1 VKELLHKHT
10 ISTQTDLVILDSS
23 FIPMND
29 DNEIKKQSIC
39 VIEDIYEGAGS
50 VTDNILNS
58 LLDIVEFKKN
68 VCIIDKNVLME
79 IDTFFYTNE
88 DLQEKSYIVNKFVG
102 DVLLYKITEDVGTF
116 ISIEFINQ
124 NFNINTVI
132 PLKST
137 NINEQQA
144 PLQNIKSKKIILE

>member
-1 VKELLHKHT
+1 MKELLHKHT

-23 FIPMND
+23 FTPIND
-29 DNEIKKQSIC
+29 DSEIKRQSIC
-39 VIEDIYEGAGS
+39 VIEDIYEGAS
-50 VTDNILNS
+50 SITDNISNN
-58 LLDIVEFKKN
+58 LLDIVEFKEN
-68 VCIIDKNVLME
+68 ICIIDKNVLME

-102 DVLLYKITEDVGTF
+102 DVLLYEITEDVGTY

-132 PLKST
+132 PLKPT
-137 NINEQQA
+137 NINEQQV